1 LRPEA
6 LNPPQTSPFFSR
18 KSIADPS
25 DDFRARLHRFSVH
38 SYDSGKAST
47 SFSLKAKLHGRTYM
61 NFNQR
66 LRRHLLGL
74 ICAVLVLVCTTRG
87 VTPEH
92 STTAKD
98 RSTRAGLMDL
108 SANRSDSAGPVY
120 KWNLGENGLPLLG
133 LAQDRLRPG
142 FDRLLRYPADQ
153 FEFPIFRS
161 LVFDSEQNRYL
172 MPVSSGDSSSEVS
185 IEFNRTGATNTYTTA
200 EGVALVDKGSLKT
213 IQTADGTK
221 FLFVQYPDGEF
232 RCATIRQKTGGTLNL
247 LYAANGLTL
256 RGAVDS
262 TGRSLTFNYGKEG
275 IRSLTQTWMLNL
287 EGFTKTWSV
296 DDDVEAEKSIRFA
309 HAVGRKTFLPANALI
324 REYTAEMVASD
335 KLLAQIFGGPN
346 AVAAGNGFE
355 PTGLAASYPFYRGDV
370 IGDDGRLRN
379 GHLSHAIHLYGS
391 PDGRGDSP
399 LYIPA
404 GFTSHSSEPSPT
416 DAAMIFY
423 YPRLGNLTDVTLAVF
438 HVADFQMVSEG
449 NRVRIGKIGGR
460 GGSSP
465 LYKHSHIEFY
475 RGNTR
480 LPSAAARAALRI
492 DPLTVF

>member
-1 LRPEA
+1 
-6 LNPPQTSPFFSR
+6 
-18 KSIADPS
+18 
-25 DDFRARLHRFSVH
+25 
-38 SYDSGKAST
+38 
-47 SFSLKAKLHGRTYM
+47 M

-66 LRRHLLGL
+66 LRRHFFGLL
-74 ICAVLVLVCTTRG
+74 CAVLALACITRG

-98 RSTRAGLMDL
+98 RSTRTGWMDL
-108 SANRSDSAGPVY
+108 SAAGSDSTAPVY
-120 KWNLGENGLPLLG
+120 KWNLGENGVPLIG
-133 LAQDRLRPG
+133 LAQENLRPG
-142 FDRLLRYPADQ
+142 FDRVLTYPVDQ
-153 FEFPIFRS
+153 FAFPIFRS

-172 MPVSSGDSSSEVS
+172 MPAISRNGSSEIS
-185 IEFNRTGATNTYTTA
+185 IEFTRTGATNTYTTA
-200 EGVALVDKGSLKT
+200 EGMSLIDKGSLKT

-247 LYAANGLTL
+247 LYTANGLVL
-256 RGAVDS
+256 HGAVDS

-287 EGFTKTWSV
+287 EGFTRTWSV
-296 DDDVEAEKSIRFA
+296 GDDTSVENSVRFA
-309 HAVGRKTFLPANALI
+309 HAVGRKTFLPANALV
-324 REYTAEMVASD
+324 REYTAEMIACD
-335 KLLAQIFGGPN
+335 KRLAQIFGGPN
-346 AVAAGNGFE
+346 AVAGGNGFE
-355 PTGLAASYPFYRGDV
+355 PGGLAASYPFYRGDV
-370 IGDDGRLRN
+370 MGDDGRLRN

-438 HVADFQMVSEG
+438 HVADFQMVPEG
-449 NRVRIGKIGGR
+449 NRVRIGNIGGP

-475 RGNTR
+475 RGKTG

-492 DPLTVF
+492 DPVTVF

>member
-6 LNPPQTSPFFSR
+6 LNPPQNLAILSR
-18 KSIADPS
+18 KSVADPR
-25 DDFRARLHRFSVH
+25 DDLKPDYIDFRFTHTAQGDRALR
-38 SYDSGKAST
+38 
-47 SFSLKAKLHGRTYM
+47 SLWRATLHGRTYM

-66 LRRHLLGL
+66 FRHHLFGL
-74 ICAVLVLVCTTRG
+74 MCAALVLASTTRG

-98 RSTRAGLMDL
+98 HSTRTRWLDSSAAG
-108 SANRSDSAGPVY
+108 SDSRGPVY

-133 LAQDRLRPG
+133 LPQERLLPG
-142 FDRLLRYPADQ
+142 FDRLLTYPADQ
-153 FEFPIFRS
+153 FGFPIFRS

-172 MPVSSGDSSSEVS
+172 MPASSRNSSSEVS
-185 IEFNRTGATNTYTTA
+185 VEFTRSGATNTYTTA
-200 EGVALVDKGSLKT
+200 EGMTLVDKGSLKT

-232 RCATIRQKTGGTLNL
+232 RCATIRQKTGATLNL
-247 LYAANGLTL
+247 LYTANGLVL
-256 RGAVDS
+256 HGAVDS

-275 IRSLTQTWMLNL
+275 IQSLTQTWMSNL

-296 DDDVEAEKSIRFA
+296 GDDADAESSVRFA
-309 HAVGRKTFLPANALI
+309 HAVGRKKFLPANAVVH
-324 REYTAEMVASD
+324 EYTAEMIASD

-346 AVAAGNGFE
+346 AVAGGNGFE

-379 GHLSHAIHLYGS
+379 GHLSHAIHLYGAA
-391 PDGRGDSP
+391 DGRGDSP

-423 YPRLGNLTDVTLAVF
+423 YPRLGKLTDVTLAVF
-438 HVADFQMVSEG
+438 HVANFQMVPEG
-449 NRVRIGKIGGR
+449 NRVRIGYIGGP

-475 RGNTR
+475 RGNR
-480 LPSAAARAALRI
+480 GLPSAAARAALRI
-492 DPLTVF
+492 DPMTVF

>member
-1 LRPEA
+1 
-6 LNPPQTSPFFSR
+6 
-18 KSIADPS
+18 
-25 DDFRARLHRFSVH
+25 
-38 SYDSGKAST
+38 
-47 SFSLKAKLHGRTYM
+47 
-61 NFNQR
+61 
-66 LRRHLLGL
+66 
-74 ICAVLVLVCTTRG
+74 
-87 VTPEH
+87 
-92 STTAKD
+92 
-98 RSTRAGLMDL
+98 MDL
-108 SANRSDSAGPVY
+108 SATGSDGTGPVY

-133 LAQDRLRPG
+133 LAQERLRPG
-142 FDRLLRYPADQ
+142 FDQLLMYRADQ

-161 LVFDSEQNRYL
+161 LVFDGEHNRYL
-172 MPVSSGDSSSEVS
+172 MPASSSSSSSEIS
-185 IEFNRTGATNTYTTA
+185 IEFTRTGAANTYTTA
-200 EGVALVDKGSLKT
+200 AGVALIDKGGLKT

-247 LYAANGLTL
+247 LYTANGLVL
-256 RGAVDS
+256 HGAVDS
-262 TGRSLTFNYGKEG
+262 TGRSLTFNYGQEG
-275 IRSLTQTWMLNL
+275 IRSLTQTWMSNL

-296 DDDVEAEKSIRFA
+296 GDDADAESSIRFA
-309 HAVGRKTFLPANALI
+309 HAGGRKKFLPANALVH
-324 REYTAEMVASD
+324 EYTAEMIASD
-335 KLLAQIFGGPN
+335 KLLAQIFGGPT
-346 AVAAGNGFE
+346 AVAGANGFE
-355 PTGLAASYPFYRGDV
+355 PAGLAVSYPFYRGDV

-379 GHLSHAIHLYGS
+379 GHLSHAIHLYGA

-438 HVADFQMVSEG
+438 HVANFQMVPEG
-449 NRVRIGKIGGR
+449 NRVRIGNIGGP

-475 RGNTR
+475 RGNTG

-492 DPLTVF
+492 DPVTVF

>member
-1 LRPEA
+1 
-6 LNPPQTSPFFSR
+6 
-18 KSIADPS
+18 
-25 DDFRARLHRFSVH
+25 
-38 SYDSGKAST
+38 
-47 SFSLKAKLHGRTYM
+47 M

-66 LRRHLLGL
+66 FRHHLFGL
-74 ICAVLVLVCTTRG
+74 MCAALVLASTTRG
-87 VTPEH
+87 VTPKH

-98 RSTRAGLMDL
+98 RSTRTRWLDSPAVV
-108 SANRSDSAGPVY
+108 SDSKGPVY

-133 LAQDRLRPG
+133 LAQERLLPG
-142 FDRLLRYPADQ
+142 FDRILTYPADQ
-153 FEFPIFRS
+153 FGFPIFRS
-161 LVFDSEQNRYL
+161 LVFDNEQNRYL
-172 MPVSSGDSSSEVS
+172 MPANSSSSEIS
-185 IEFNRTGATNTYTTA
+185 IEFTRTGANTYTTA
-200 EGVALVDKGSLKT
+200 QGVALNDKGSLKT

-247 LYAANGLTL
+247 LYTANGLVL
-256 RGAVDS
+256 HGAVDS

-275 IRSLTQTWMLNL
+275 IRSLTQTWMSNL

-296 DDDVEAEKSIRFA
+296 GDDADAENSLRFA
-309 HAVGRKTFLPANALI
+309 HAVGRKNFLPANALI
-324 REYTAEMVASD
+324 REYTAEMIASD
-335 KLLAQIFGGPN
+335 QLLAQVFGGPT

-355 PTGLAASYPFYRGDV
+355 PAGLAASYPFYRGDV

-404 GFTSHSSEPSPT
+404 GFTSHSKEPSPT

-438 HVADFQMVSEG
+438 HVADFQTVAEG
-449 NRVRIGKIGGR
+449 NRVRIGNIGGP
-460 GGSSP
+460 GGCSP

-475 RGNTR
+475 RGNTG
-480 LPSAAARAALRI
+480 LPPAAARAALRI
-492 DPLTVF
+492 DPMTVF

>member
-1 LRPEA
+1 
-6 LNPPQTSPFFSR
+6 
-18 KSIADPS
+18 
-25 DDFRARLHRFSVH
+25 
-38 SYDSGKAST
+38 
-47 SFSLKAKLHGRTYM
+47 M

-66 LRRHLLGL
+66 LRHHLFGL
-74 ICAVLVLVCTTRG
+74 MCAALVLAFPTRG

-98 RSTRAGLMDL
+98 RGTRTEWMDSSAAG
-108 SANRSDSAGPVY
+108 SDSRGPAY

-133 LAQDRLRPG
+133 LAQESLQPG
-142 FDRLLRYPADQ
+142 FDRLLTYPADQ

-161 LVFDSEQNRYL
+161 LVFDREQNRYV
-172 MPVSSGDSSSEVS
+172 MPVSSGNSSSEIS
-185 IEFNRTGATNTYTTA
+185 IEFTRTGATNTYTTA
-200 EGVALVDKGSLKT
+200 AGVALIDKGSMKT

-262 TGRSLTFNYGKEG
+262 NGRSLTFNYGKEG
-275 IRSLTQTWMLNL
+275 IRSLTQTWMSNL
-287 EGFTKTWSV
+287 EGFTKTWSIG
-296 DDDVEAEKSIRFA
+296 DDADPGSPVRFA
-309 HAVGRKTFLPANALI
+309 HAVRPKKFLPANAVVH
-324 REYTAEMVASD
+324 EYTAEMIASD

-346 AVAAGNGFE
+346 AVAGGNGFE
-355 PTGLAASYPFYRGDV
+355 PSGLAASYPFYRGDV

-379 GHLSHAIHLYGS
+379 GHLSHAIHLYGA
-391 PDGRGDSP
+391 PDGRADSP

-438 HVADFQMVSEG
+438 HVADFQMVPEG
-449 NRVRIGKIGGR
+449 NRVRIGKIGGP
-460 GGSSP
+460 GGATP

-475 RGNTR
+475 RGNTG
-480 LPSAAARAALRI
+480 LPSAAARASLRI
-492 DPLTVF
+492 DPVTVF

>member
-1 LRPEA
+1 
-6 LNPPQTSPFFSR
+6 
-18 KSIADPS
+18 
-25 DDFRARLHRFSVH
+25 
-38 SYDSGKAST
+38 
-47 SFSLKAKLHGRTYM
+47 M

-66 LRRHLLGL
+66 FRHHLFGL
-74 ICAVLVLVCTTRG
+74 MCAALVLASTTRG

-98 RSTRAGLMDL
+98 RSTHTGWMD
-108 SANRSDSAGPVY
+108 SPAEVSDSMGPVY

-133 LAQDRLRPG
+133 LAQERLLPG
-142 FDRLLRYPADQ
+142 FDRLLTYPADQ
-153 FEFPIFRS
+153 FAFPIFRS
-161 LVFDSEQNRYL
+161 LVFDNEQNRYL
-172 MPVSSGDSSSEVS
+172 MPASSRNGSSEVS
-185 IEFNRTGATNTYTTA
+185 VEFTRSGATNTYTTA
-200 EGVALVDKGSLKT
+200 EGMTLVDKGSLKT

-247 LYAANGLTL
+247 LYTANGLVL
-256 RGAVDS
+256 HGAVDS
-262 TGRSLTFNYGKEG
+262 TGRSLTFNYGQEG
-275 IRSLTQTWMLNL
+275 IRSLTQTWMSNL

-296 DDDVEAEKSIRFA
+296 GDDADAESSVRFA
-309 HAVGRKTFLPANALI
+309 HAVGRKKLLPANAVI
-324 REYTAEMVASD
+324 HEYTAEMIASD

-346 AVAAGNGFE
+346 AVAGGNGFE
-355 PTGLAASYPFYRGDV
+355 PAGLAASYPFYRGDV

-379 GHLSHAIHLYGS
+379 GHLSHAIHLYGA

-416 DAAMIFY
+416 DAAMVFY

-438 HVADFQMVSEG
+438 HVANFQMVPEG
-449 NRVRIGKIGGR
+449 NRVRIGNIGGP

-475 RGNTR
+475 RGNR
-480 LPSAAARAALRI
+480 GLPSAAARAALRI
-492 DPLTVF
+492 DPVTVF